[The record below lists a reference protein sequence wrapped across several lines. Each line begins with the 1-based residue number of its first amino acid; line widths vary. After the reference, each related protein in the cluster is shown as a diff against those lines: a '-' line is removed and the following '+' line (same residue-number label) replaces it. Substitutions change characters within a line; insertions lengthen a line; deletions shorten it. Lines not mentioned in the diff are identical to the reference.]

1 MGADRRRAGE
11 RPRSGTRI
19 AQDHDGGHEL
29 GAARDHDDE
38 LGSADERDDDQQ
50 RDHEA
55 VVSATAPLIEHRD
68 TFPCFGSECTVIVS
82 GDAGAVLGAKR
93 RLLEWHDQ
101 FSRFNADSEL
111 SRLNRDPHATVPV
124 SPMMGRIVA
133 AALDGAERTGGLIDP
148 TLIDQIEVA
157 GYSGHFEGSGIGL
170 ATLLGL
176 APPRSRA
183 GPRPD
188 APWRRIELDRREGAI
203 TRPAG
208 VRLDPGGIAKG
219 VFADELASI
228 LAVHDAFVVDCAG
241 DIRLGGRDQTVR
253 AVHVPSPF
261 DGSTVHTFELVA
273 GAAATSGIGRRS
285 WTTASG
291 RPAHHL
297 LDPATGEPAFTG
309 VVQATALAP
318 TAAKAEILSKAAVLS
333 GPELAPAW
341 LEHGGLIVLDDRSV
355 EIVGARG

>member
-1 MGADRRRAGE
+1 M
-11 RPRSGTRI
+11 
-19 AQDHDGGHEL
+19 
-29 GAARDHDDE
+29 
-38 LGSADERDDDQQ
+38 
-50 RDHEA
+50 
-55 VVSATAPLIEHRD
+55 SATAPLIEHRD
-68 TFPCFGSECTVIVS
+68 TFPCFGSESTVIVS

-111 SRLNRDPHATVPV
+111 SRLNRDPRATVPV

-188 APWRRIELDRREGAI
+188 ATWRRIELDRREGAI

-228 LAVHDAFVVDCAG
+228 LAAHDAFVVDCAG

-253 AVHVPSPF
+253 AVHVASPF

-341 LEHGGLIVLDDRSV
+341 LEHGGVIVFDDRSV